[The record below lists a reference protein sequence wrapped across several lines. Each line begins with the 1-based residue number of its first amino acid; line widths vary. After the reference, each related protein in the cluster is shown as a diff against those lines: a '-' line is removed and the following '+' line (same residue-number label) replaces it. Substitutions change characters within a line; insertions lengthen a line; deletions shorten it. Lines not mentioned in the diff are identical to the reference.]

1 MRKTIVTVTLL
12 VIASTFAAASVQA
25 AEGVR
30 YKWRDSDGNLHYSDA
45 LPADAGKHGYDVI
58 SAQGLLMKRVEPAK
72 SAEELARANAA
83 ATKAAAAEQEAAA
96 RARNDQQL
104 LAGYPTEQD
113 LIREHQQQLE
123 ILQQTIKAAELSLQ
137 NQERSLADLLGD
149 ADDVERDGKQVP
161 KRLLD
166 QIAEQRRM
174 IEAQHGVI
182 TRRTADLENARA
194 NFATE
199 LDHYRSLHE

>member
-1 MRKTIVTVTLL
+1 MRRTMVTVTLL
-12 VIASTFAAASVQA
+12 VIASTFAAAAVQA
-25 AEGVR
+25 AGGVR
-30 YKWRDSDGNLHYSDA
+30 YKWRDSEGNLHYSDA
-45 LPADAGKHGYDVI
+45 LPVDAGKHGYDVI

-72 SAEELARANAA
+72 SAEELARAKTAE
-83 ATKAAAAEQEAAA
+83 TKAAAEKLEADA

-123 ILQQTIKAAELSLQ
+123 ILQQTIRAAELSLQ
-137 NQERSLADLLGD
+137 NQERSLADLLGN
-149 ADDVERDGKQVP
+149 AADVERDGKQVP
-161 KRLLD
+161 QRLLD

-182 TRRTADLENARA
+182 SRRTANLENARGK
-194 NFATE
+194 FSSE
-199 LDHYRSLHE
+199 LDHYRALHE